1 MERGEEGKVA
11 RGGTRREEEREVL
24 IVVKR
29 GGGHFSVEIV
39 HSF

>member
-1 MERGEEGKVA
+1 MKKVKWPGGYTKRVGER
-11 RGGTRREEEREVL
+11 VL

-29 GGGHFSVEIV
+29 GEGHFSMEIV